1 MSISSFACSGHLTHP
16 FVFYDTRHR
25 RLSASPCRAALN
37 DMITRETQRYIRH
50 ASKMSGQP
58 LTPKDA
64 DMTNSLNALHAEI
77 DALSA
82 EKIVL
87 AERLVKLFERAMAR
101 LQHDLQR
108 ILKLQGD
115 EPGLPPTQHFLST
128 LDSTVQQLQTNLR
141 AASVV
146 AETPTVSTPVPPP
159 PQKST
164 CFSQV
169 CFLSSSQVLLNSLLN
184 LCQPPETSQQH
195 PRSLQPVPTRRY
207 RHRLGVSRASWE

>member
-1 MSISSFACSGHLTHP
+1 
-16 FVFYDTRHR
+16 
-25 RLSASPCRAALN
+25 
-37 DMITRETQRYIRH
+37 MITKETQRYIRH

-164 CFSQV
+164 CFFQFFF
-169 CFLSSSQVLLNSLLN
+169 FLLHRPS
-184 LCQPPETSQQH
+184 H
-195 PRSLQPVPTRRY
+195 GDQPVCCVILYGCLLRPAAPLCLFGREAW
-207 RHRLGVSRASWE
+207 RAT